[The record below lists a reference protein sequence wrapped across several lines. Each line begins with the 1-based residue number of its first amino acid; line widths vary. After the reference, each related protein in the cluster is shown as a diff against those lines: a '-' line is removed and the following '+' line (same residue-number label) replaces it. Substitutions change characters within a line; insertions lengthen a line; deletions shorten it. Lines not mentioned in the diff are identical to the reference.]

1 MIKKIHTSELRIGMY
16 IDDLDC
22 KWMDHPFVTNRFAV
36 NDSRIIQKIASA
48 GIRAVYI
55 DVSKGKDVEEAPTV
69 AEVDDALQ
77 RSAEDTVSDVCENSA
92 VSVASELARAKTLF
106 RETTSVIR
114 NLMEDTRIGKQVEVE
129 SLDPLA
135 ERMVQSVFRNHHA
148 LTGIA
153 RIKTKDEY
161 TFMHCVSV
169 AGLLVSFARDRGFSD
184 EDIHQ
189 VAIGGLI
196 HDIGKTLTPQDI
208 LNKPGK
214 LEPEEFEI
222 MKGHVTHSREIL
234 EATLGISRTAMD
246 ISVLHHER
254 IDGTGYP
261 LGLAGDQI
269 SLIGKMSAIVDV
281 YDALTSVRVYK
292 DAWEPTL
299 ALKKLLEWS
308 PAHFDRDLVQHF
320 IKCLGIYPVG
330 SMVELESGL
339 LGIVMEPGENLLRPK
354 LRIVYHAK
362 KRRYEKVRDIDLARD
377 TADQIKTAV
386 NPNDYSIDLANF
398 L

>member
-1 MIKKIHTSELRIGMY
+1 MIKKIQTSELRVGMY

-22 KWMDHPFVTNRFAV
+22 KWMDHPFVSNRFAV
-36 NDSRIIQKIASA
+36 NDVRIIQKIASA
-48 GIRAVYI
+48 GIRTVYI
-55 DVSKGKDVEEAPTV
+55 DVGKGKDVEDAPAA

-77 RSAEDTVSDVCENSA
+77 KSVEDTVKHVGDNSA

-114 NLMEDTRIGKQVEVE
+114 NLMEDTRIGKQIEVE

-148 LTGIA
+148 LTGIS

-169 AGLLVSFARDRGFSD
+169 AGLLVTFARDRGFSD
-184 EDIHQ
+184 SDIHQ

-196 HDIGKTLTPQDI
+196 HDIGKTMTPQEV

-214 LEPEEFEI
+214 LGPEEFAI

-299 ALKKLLEWS
+299 ALKKLMEWS

-339 LGIVMEPGENLLRPK
+339 LGIVMEPGEDLLRPK
-354 LRIVYHAK
+354 LRIIYNGR
-362 KRRYEKVRDIDLARD
+362 KRYYEKVRDIDLAKEK
-377 TADQIKTAV
+377 ADRILGAA
-386 NPNDYSIDLANF
+386 NPVDYRIRLEEF